1 MIAGSSGYTDHYPT
15 FIILEIG
22 MTKKLKKETFEKTF
36 FTKENHLQRREGLR
50 QENWNEVYEQNDP
63 NLVYDLIITKYA
75 KHYNETKTVKIC
87 KKGSSRYKREPWM
100 TNELLTDMRK
110 RDRLVKG

>member
-1 MIAGSSGYTDHYPT
+1 M
-15 FIILEIG
+15 
-22 MTKKLKKETFEKTF
+22 KKETLEKTF

-63 NLVYDLIITKYA
+63 NLAYDLIISKYS

-100 TNELLTDMRK
+100 TNEILTDMRK
-110 RDRLVKG
+110 RDRLVKNER